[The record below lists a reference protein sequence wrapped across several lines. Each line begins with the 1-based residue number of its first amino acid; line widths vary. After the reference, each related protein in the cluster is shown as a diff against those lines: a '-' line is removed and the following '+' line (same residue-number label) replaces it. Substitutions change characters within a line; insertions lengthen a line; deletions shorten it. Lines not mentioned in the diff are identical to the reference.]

1 MNACFPRSFTMKTS
15 LRFLSLLPLL
25 FLSISSLPAAD
36 TPSDLVYVARE
47 YDPKADADEDLAK
60 AKKIAAADGRRI
72 LLVVGGNWCPWC
84 RIFANYLETNEAVRA
99 VLAKS
104 YVIQKV
110 NFSDDTSNTG
120 FLNPYPAIDGYPHL
134 FILDASGKLLHSQD
148 SGELEKGRGYDEATV
163 VAILRKW
170 AE

>member
-1 MNACFPRSFTMKTS
+1 MNHPRIV
-15 LRFLSLLPLL
+15 LLLAAAILVPGA
-25 FLSISSLPAAD
+25 SPAPAAD
-36 TPSDLVYVARE
+36 ETTAGLVYAAE
-47 YDPKADADEDLAK
+47 HYDPAADADADLAE
-60 AKKIAAADGRRI
+60 AKKIAARDGRRI

-84 RIFANYLETNEAVRA
+84 HIFANYLETNEAVRSL
-99 VLAKS
+99 LAKS

-110 NFSDDTSNTG
+110 NVSDETSNTG

-163 VAILRKW
+163 TAILGKW
-170 AE
+170 AK

>member
-1 MNACFPRSFTMKTS
+1 MKTPLRLLS
-15 LRFLSLLPLL
+15 LMSLIFLSAASL
-25 FLSISSLPAAD
+25 ISAEKP
-36 TPSDLVYVARE
+36 TDLVYVAHE
-47 YDPKADADEDLAK
+47 YDPKADADQDLAR

-84 RIFANYLETNEAVRA
+84 RIFANYIETNEAVRA
-99 VLAKS
+99 ILAKS

-110 NFSDDTSNTG
+110 NVSDETSNTG
-120 FLNPYPAIDGYPHL
+120 FLNPYPAIEGYPHL

-148 SGELEKGRGYDEATV
+148 SGDLEKGRGYDEATV
-163 VAILRKW
+163 VAILSKW